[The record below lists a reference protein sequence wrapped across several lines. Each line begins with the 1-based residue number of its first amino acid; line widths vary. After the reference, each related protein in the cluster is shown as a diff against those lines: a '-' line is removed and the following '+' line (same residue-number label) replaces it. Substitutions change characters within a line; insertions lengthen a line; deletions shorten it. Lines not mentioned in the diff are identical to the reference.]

1 MNWQLEGPHQYT
13 GEICLATQG
22 FRTQTQLSSSPFA
35 GCVTRQLEPVTFV
48 LPCDWLNDDP
58 PPMSVSDF
66 PEAVTIFPQVV
77 KGTSQRSQNGDI
89 ILDYPHGPHVV
100 TGALK

>member
-22 FRTQTQLSSSPFA
+22 FRTQTQLSFSPFA
-35 GCVTRQLEPVTFV
+35 GCATRQLEPVTFV

-58 PPMSVSDF
+58 PTDVRVRLPGSCNYIPSGGKGDF
-66 PEAVTIFPQVV
+66 PEI
-77 KGTSQRSQNGDI
+77 SEWEH
-89 ILDYPHGPHVV
+89 YPGLPGWAPCNHMGP
-100 TGALK
+100 